1 MVSECI
7 AVDTVQITEGRTI
20 LAVPADSVRAAVPP
34 RRPAFF
40 NPRAR
45 RTRDLAVL
53 AADVHAG
60 DHSGVYL
67 DAMAGVGARGL
78 RVATETH
85 SYDTILLND
94 SNPSAMGLARVSA
107 GLNRLGN
114 VQFSTTEAC
123 RFLSEHSVRGERG
136 TAVDVDPFGSPAPYV
151 DCALRA
157 LAYGG
162 MLAVTAT
169 DLQVLG
175 GLHDAACRRI
185 YGGVPLR
192 SAYVAETAV
201 RLILGC
207 VSTVAGRL
215 GVGVWPLYVESHM
228 HYYRIYARMRPKPCP
243 YQMGY
248 VAHCM
253 QCGMRRTSDAPD
265 AACESCGA
273 ATKYAGPLWTGR
285 LFDPDFVQGMIL
297 LDAELNGGSYVPHL
311 EKCRREAAMPAAFY
325 TLDEMASRAKTG
337 PPPLRLL
344 VESLRGE
351 GFSAEFTSFSPTGF
365 RTDAPPADI
374 CRMMSAAK
382 SHTH

>member
-1 MVSECI
+1 MLE
-7 AVDTVQITEGRTI
+7 
-20 LAVPADSVRAAVPP
+20 VPADSMRGAAPP

-53 AADVHAG
+53 AAGAHARER
-60 DHSGVYL
+60 SGPYL

-78 RVATETH
+78 RVAAETD

-94 SNPSAMGLARVSA
+94 SNPHAMHMARMSA
-107 GLNRLGN
+107 GLNQLDN
-114 VQFSTTEAC
+114 VQFSTSEAC
-123 RFLSEHSVRGERG
+123 RFLSEHSARGERG
-136 TAVDVDPFGSPAPYV
+136 AAVDVDPFGSPAPYV
-151 DCALRA
+151 DCAIRA

-175 GLHDAACRRI
+175 GLQDEACRRI

-192 SAYVAETAV
+192 TEYGAETAV

-207 VSTVAGRL
+207 MCMVAGRL

-228 HYYRIYARMRPKPCP
+228 HYYRIYARLQPKPGP
-243 YQMGY
+243 PQMGHI
-248 VAHCM
+248 VHCQ
-253 QCGMRRTSDAPD
+253 QCGLRRASDTPD

-273 ATKYAGPLWTGR
+273 AAKHAGPLWIGR
-285 LFDPDFVQGMIL
+285 LFDSDFVHGMML
-297 LDAELNGGSYVPHL
+297 QDAEQNGGSYAQYL
-311 EKCRREAAMPAAFY
+311 EKCRREATMPAAFY

-337 PPPLRLL
+337 PPPLR
-344 VESLRGE
+344 VMIESLRSE
-351 GFSAEFTSFSPTGF
+351 GFLAEHTSFSPTGF
-365 RTDAPPADI
+365 RTDATPADM
-374 CRMMSAAK
+374 CRVMSAAK
-382 SHTH
+382 SHAHQI